1 MIHNF
6 QLPPESQGQLKQQI
20 LLSVQQPVHNV
31 LRRKICEV
39 VAEVARYLI
48 DDDGNNQWP
57 DLLQFLFQCV
67 NSQNIELQEAAL
79 RIFAAVPSVF
89 GNQENQYMEMIK
101 QMLHQSIQP
110 NVNAEVRIQAVRAVG
125 AFILAHEKDANILK
139 AFAFMLPQIVEVIGA
154 TAEEEN
160 DETLM
165 KLLVE
170 LAESCPKFLRSDI
183 EKIFE
188 MCIKVFSDDDAD
200 EGFRHLALEVMV
212 SLAENAP
219 AMVRN
224 KAEKYVAVLIP
235 IILQMMTD
243 LEDDDDWAVSDDVN
257 EDDTNDNN
265 IIAES
270 ALDRLACGLGGKSV
284 LPHIISTLPSMLL
297 QEDWKQRYAALM
309 AISAIG
315 EGCHKQMESVLD
327 DVMRAVI
334 VYLNDS
340 HPRVR
345 YAACNA
351 IGQMST
357 DFAPIFEKKFH
368 EQVIPGLLH
377 LLDDVAN
384 PRVQAHAGAA
394 LVNFSEDCPKN
405 ILTKY
410 LDNIMQKLGNIL
422 NTKFNELLQT
432 GTKMVLE
439 QVNLHL
445 TFCYLSDLPIFT
457 KTKIHYHFLGSN
469 YHRFRCRYKRKR
481 ICRLLRQSDAVSQIH
496 HH

>member
-1 MIHNF
+1 MA
-6 QLPPESQGQLKQQI
+6 
-20 LLSVQQPVHNV
+20 VQQDISPT
-31 LRRKICEV
+31 LRRKVCEV
-39 VAEVARYLI
+39 VAEVARFLI

-57 DLLQFLFQCV
+57 DFLQFLFQCA
-67 NSQNIELQEAAL
+67 NSQNFELQESAL
-79 RIFAAVPSVF
+79 RIFAAVPGVF
-89 GNQENQYMEMIK
+89 GNQENQYLAMIK

-110 NVNAEVRIQAVRAVG
+110 NVNLEVRIQAVRAIG
-125 AFILAHEKDANILK
+125 AFILAHEKDSSVLK
-139 AFAFMLPQIVEVIGA
+139 NFTDILPQIIEVIGI
-154 TAEEEN
+154 TVEAEE
-160 DETLM
+160 DDTLL
-165 KLLVE
+165 KLLIE
-170 LAESCPKFLRSDI
+170 LAENCPKFLRCNL
-183 EKIFE
+183 ENIFE
-188 MCIKVFSDDDAD
+188 MCIKVYGDDSVDD
-200 EGFRHLALEVMV
+200 SWRHLALEVMV

-224 KAEKYVAVLIP
+224 RAEKYVAVLIP
-235 IILQMMTD
+235 MILQMMTD
-243 LEDDDDWAVSDDVN
+243 IDEDFQWSVSDAVEDDD
-257 EDDTNDNN
+257 NDNN

-270 ALDRLACGLGGKSV
+270 ALDRLACGLGGKTV
-284 LPHIISTLPSMLL
+284 LPHIISTLPNMLGHA
-297 QEDWKQRYAALM
+297 DWNQRFAALM

-315 EGCHKQMESVLD
+315 EGCHKQMEAMLD
-327 DVMRAVI
+327 DIMRGVI
-334 VYLNDS
+334 VFLSDS

-357 DFAPIFEKKFH
+357 DFAPVFEKKFH

-422 NTKFNELLQT
+422 NTKFSELVEQ

-439 QVNLHL
+439 QV
-445 TFCYLSDLPIFT
+445 
-457 KTKIHYHFLGSN
+457 
-469 YHRFRCRYKRKR
+469 
-481 ICRLLRQSDAVSQIH
+481 RLLLINQ
-496 HH
+496 

>member
-1 MIHNF
+1 MLAI
-6 QLPPESQGQLKQQI
+6 QQQI
-20 LLSVQQPVHNV
+20 PPT

-39 VAEVARYLI
+39 VAEVSRYLI

-57 DLLQFLFQCV
+57 DLLQFLFQCI
-67 NSQNIELQEAAL
+67 NSQHVELQEAAL

-89 GNQENQYMEMIK
+89 GNQETQYLAMIK
-101 QMLHQSIQP
+101 QMLQQSIQP
-110 NVNAEVRIQAVRAVG
+110 NVTADVRVQAVRAIG
-125 AFILAHEKDANILK
+125 AFILAHEKDASILK
-139 AFAFMLPQIVEVIGA
+139 LFADLLPLMIEVIGA
-154 TAEEEN
+154 SVEAE
-160 DETLM
+160 DDQTLM

-170 LAESCPKFLRSDI
+170 LAESSPKFLRSGL
-183 EKIFE
+183 ESVFE
-188 MCIKVFSDDDAD
+188 MCIKIFGND
-200 EGFRHLALEVMV
+200 ETEDSWRHLALEVMV

-224 KAEKYVAVLIP
+224 KAEKYVIVLIP
-235 IILQMMTD
+235 MILQMMTEIE
-243 LEDDDDWAVSDDVN
+243 EDYSWAESDENDD
-257 EDDTNDNN
+257 DDTNDNN

-284 LPHIISTLPSMLL
+284 LPHIISTIPNMLVH
-297 QEDWKQRYAALM
+297 EDWKQRYAALM
-309 AISAIG
+309 AVSAIG
-315 EGCHKQMESVLD
+315 EGCHKQMEAMLD
-327 DVMRAVI
+327 DVMRGVI
-334 VYLNDS
+334 GFLNDP

-345 YAACNA
+345 YATCNA

-357 DFAPIFEKKFH
+357 DFAPVFEKKFH

-377 LLDDVAN
+377 LLDDVEN

-422 NTKFNELLQT
+422 NAKFSELLQS

-439 QVNLHL
+439 QVRSSMSP
-445 TFCYLSDLPIFT
+445 T
-457 KTKIHYHFLGSN
+457 
-469 YHRFRCRYKRKR
+469 
-481 ICRLLRQSDAVSQIH
+481 
-496 HH
+496 

>member
-1 MIHNF
+1 MCSIISNHLIEIRYS
-6 QLPPESQGQLKQQI
+6 QLPPQAQAQLKEQI
-20 LLSVQQPVHNV
+20 LLSVQQPVTPN

-57 DLLQFLFQCV
+57 DLLQFLFQAV
-67 NSQNIELQEAAL
+67 NSQNVEMQEAAL
-79 RIFAAVPSVF
+79 RVFAAVPSVF
-89 GNQENQYMEMIK
+89 GNQENHYLAMIK
-101 QMLHQSIQP
+101 QMLFQSIQP
-110 NVNAEVRIQAVRAVG
+110 NVIVDVRIQAVRAVG
-125 AFILAHEKDANILK
+125 AFILAHEKDASILK
-139 AFAFMLPQIVEVIGA
+139 AFTDMLPQVVEVIGA
-154 TAEEEN
+154 SIEAE
-160 DETLM
+160 DDQTLL

-188 MCIKVFSDDDAD
+188 MCIKVFNDEDAED
-200 EGFRHLALEVMV
+200 SWRHLALEVMV

-224 KAEKYVAVLIP
+224 KADKYVTVLIP
-235 IILQMMTD
+235 MILQMMTD
-243 LEDDDDWAVSDDVN
+243 VDDDMGWSVSDDVD
-257 EDDTNDNN
+257 EDDSNDNN

-284 LPHIISTLPSMLL
+284 LPHIISSLPTMLL
-297 QEDWKQRYAALM
+297 HENWTQRYAALM

-315 EGCHKQMESVLD
+315 EGCHKQMEAMLE
-327 DVMRAVI
+327 DVMRGV
-334 VYLNDS
+334 VPYLNDP

-357 DFAPIFEKKFH
+357 DFAPVFEKKFH

-377 LLDDVAN
+377 LLDDVEN

-432 GTKMVLE
+432 GTKLVLE
-439 QVNLHL
+439 QVI
-445 TFCYLSDLPIFT
+445 FSCQFQIRPI
-457 KTKIHYHFLGSN
+457 HAN
-469 YHRFRCRYKRKR
+469 RNRFF
-481 ICRLLRQSDAVSQIH
+481 
-496 HH
+496 

>member
-1 MIHNF
+1 M
-6 QLPPESQGQLKQQI
+6 
-20 LLSVQQPVHNV
+20 
-31 LRRKICEV
+31 
-39 VAEVARYLI
+39 I

-67 NSQNIELQEAAL
+67 NSQNVELQESAL
-79 RIFAAVPSVF
+79 RIFAAVPTVF
-89 GNQENQYMEMIK
+89 GNQENHYMAMIK
-101 QMLHQSIQP
+101 QMLCHSIQP
-110 NVNAEVRIQAVRAVG
+110 NVIADVRFQGVRAIG
-125 AFILAHEKDANILK
+125 AFILAHEKDASILK
-139 AFAFMLPQIVEVIGA
+139 VFADMLPQVIQVIDVSIE
-154 TAEEEN
+154 AE
-160 DETLM
+160 DDITLL

-170 LAESCPKFLRSDI
+170 LAESCPKFLRSNLDN
-183 EKIFE
+183 IFE
-188 MCIKVFSDDDAD
+188 MCIKAFNND
-200 EGFRHLALEVMV
+200 EAEDSWRHLALEVMV

-219 AMVRN
+219 AMIRN
-224 KAEKYVAVLIP
+224 RAEKYVIALIP
-235 IILQMMTD
+235 MILQMMTD
-243 LEDDDDWAVSDDVN
+243 VDDDESWAMSDDTE

-284 LPHIISTLPSMLL
+284 LPHIISTIPSMLMH
-297 QEDWKQRYAALM
+297 EDWKQRYAALM

-315 EGCHKQMESVLD
+315 EGCHKQMEALLD
-327 DVMRAVI
+327 DVMRGVI
-334 VYLNDS
+334 GFLTDP

-357 DFAPIFEKKFH
+357 DFAPVFEKKFH

-377 LLDDVAN
+377 LLDDVEN

-422 NTKFNELLQT
+422 NTKFSELLQT

-439 QVNLHL
+439 QVRPKFCHL
-445 TFCYLSDLPIFT
+445 RVPIFCST
-457 KTKIHYHFLGSN
+457 NQSISKFLGSHYN
-469 YHRFRCRYKRKR
+469 CKRR
-481 ICRLLRQSDAVSQIH
+481 
-496 HH
+496 

>member
-1 MIHNF
+1 MR
-6 QLPPESQGQLKQQI
+6 QQI
-20 LLSVQQPVHNV
+20 LLAVQQPISPT
-31 LRRKICEV
+31 LRRKVCEV
-39 VAEVARYLI
+39 VAEVARYLV

-67 NSQNIELQEAAL
+67 NSQNVELQESAL

-89 GNQENQYMEMIK
+89 GNQENQYLAMIK

-110 NVNAEVRIQAVRAVG
+110 NVIDDVRIQAVRAIG
-125 AFILAHEKDANILK
+125 AFILAHEKDSSILK
-139 AFAFMLPQIVEVIGA
+139 VFADMLPQIIEVIGA
-154 TAEEEN
+154 SITAE
-160 DETLM
+160 DDQTLL

-170 LAESCPKFLRSDI
+170 LAESCPKFLRSNL
-183 EKIFE
+183 ENVFE
-188 MCIKVFSDDDAD
+188 MCIKAFND
-200 EGFRHLALEVMV
+200 EEIEDSWRHLALEVMV

-224 KAEKYVAVLIP
+224 KAEKYVIVLIP
-235 IILQMMTD
+235 MILQMMTD
-243 LEDDDDWAVSDDVN
+243 LEEDMSWSVSDDVD

-284 LPHIISTLPSMLL
+284 LPHIISTIPGMLL
-297 QEDWKQRYAALM
+297 HVDWKQRYAALM
-309 AISAIG
+309 AVSAIG
-315 EGCHKQMESVLD
+315 EGCHKQMEAMLD
-327 DVMRAVI
+327 DVMRGVI
-334 VYLNDS
+334 GFLADP

-357 DFAPIFEKKFH
+357 DFAPVFEKKFH

-377 LLDDVAN
+377 LLDDVEN

-410 LDNIMQKLGNIL
+410 LDNIMQKLQNIL
-422 NTKFNELLQT
+422 NTKFSELLQT

-439 QVNLHL
+439 QVWII
-445 TFCYLSDLPIFT
+445 FCHHYLPIYT
-457 KTKIHYHFLGSN
+457 NK
-469 YHRFRCRYKRKR
+469 
-481 ICRLLRQSDAVSQIH
+481 LL
-496 HH
+496 

>member
-1 MIHNF
+1 MVVCS
-6 QLPPESQGQLKQQI
+6 QLPPESQVQLRQQV
-20 LLSVQQPVHNV
+20 LLAVQQSVSSN

-67 NSQNIELQEAAL
+67 NSQNAELQEAAL
-79 RIFAAVPSVF
+79 RIFAAVPSIF
-89 GNQENQYMEMIK
+89 GNQENQYLAMIK

-110 NVNAEVRIQAVRAVG
+110 NVVNEVRVQAVRAIG
-125 AFILAHEKDANILK
+125 AFILVHEKDSSILK
-139 AFAFMLPQIVEVIGA
+139 VFAEMLPQIIEVIA
-154 TAEEEN
+154 ASVAEE
-160 DETLM
+160 DDQTLL

-170 LAESCPKFLRSDI
+170 LAESCPKFLRSNL
-183 EKIFE
+183 ENVFE
-188 MCIKVFSDDDAD
+188 MCIKIFSDESTEDSW
-200 EGFRHLALEVMV
+200 RHLALEVMV

-224 KAEKYVAVLIP
+224 KAEKYVVILIP
-235 IILQMMTD
+235 MILQMMTD
-243 LEDDDDWAVSDDVN
+243 LEDDENWSVSDDVD

-284 LPHIISTLPSMLL
+284 LPHIISTLPNMLL
-297 QEDWKQRYAALM
+297 HENWKQRFAALM
-309 AISAIG
+309 AVSAIG
-315 EGCHKQMESVLD
+315 EGCHKQMEAMLD
-327 DVMRAVI
+327 DVMRGVI
-334 VYLNDS
+334 GYLNDP

-357 DFAPIFEKKFH
+357 DFAPVFEKKFH

-377 LLDDVAN
+377 LLDDVEN

-410 LDNIMQKLGNIL
+410 LDNIMQKLAKIL
-422 NTKFNELLQT
+422 NTKFSELLQT

-439 QVNLHL
+439 QV
-445 TFCYLSDLPIFT
+445 
-457 KTKIHYHFLGSN
+457 
-469 YHRFRCRYKRKR
+469 RFVYEFHSFEKKKCF
-481 ICRLLRQSDAVSQIH
+481 
-496 HH
+496 